1 MILVF
6 TLGDVVL
13 NNWLWTDHRQIEG
26 EISVVRAIA
35 RSNDTFTILA
45 IAWELIK
52 SLSFP
57 KLWTRS
63 KNWDRTNWGNSG
75 LVPTRAWK
83 EENFDQIW
91 FRVKQSTILSDKAIF
106 W

>member
-1 MILVF
+1 MILGF
-6 TLGDVVL
+6 YTWGCCL

-63 KNWDRTNWGNSG
+63 KNWDRTNWGNSWACPNSS
-75 LVPTRAWK
+75 VEREK
-83 EENFDQIW
+83 F
-91 FRVKQSTILSDKAIF
+91 
-106 W
+106 